1 MRRQMGWLGAGVL
14 ALGLCGCQKDTAKDK
29 AEEKKAGGAAAVA
42 EEKAPAAGPATLKVD
57 AEMLHN
63 LKLEKVHEEKRQVV
77 LAATGKLQFNE
88 DEVARIVAPV
98 NGQVQQL
105 AVKVGSEVRK
115 GDRLF
120 FLNSRDAAAAMT
132 DYLEES
138 KDLELALKTERMAK
152 DLFEHQAG
160 SRMAVEQA
168 KRDVA
173 KARVR
178 VSRTEE
184 ALRILGLNPVTEGKL
199 DPRIPILSPRSGT
212 VIERSVTEGQF
223 VQPEHEPLTVISD
236 LSTLWALADIFEHD
250 MRHVRVGQ
258 RAQVTTAAYPD
269 RVFNAQVSYIAQ
281 VIDSETRT
289 VKVRFTVSNPGRDL
303 KPEMFA
309 SVRLFLNE
317 SEKCVLVPAAS
328 VFAIGEKSYVYKKTG
343 GSDFVRVE
351 VKADGADGGRM
362 RILSGVGPG
371 DEIVSAGALLLRQM
385 EARKL

>member
-1 MRRQMGWLGAGVL
+1 MRRKTGWLGVSVMAI
-14 ALGLCGCQKDTAKDK
+14 GLCGCQKDAPKEK
-29 AEEKKAGGAAAVA
+29 AEEKKASEPAAAPA
-42 EEKAPAAGPATLKVD
+42 EEKAGPAALKVD
-57 AEMLHN
+57 GEMLHN
-63 LKLEKVHEEKRQVV
+63 LKLETVREENRQVV

-152 DLFEHQAG
+152 DLFDHQAG
-160 SRMAVEQA
+160 SRMAVDQA
-168 KRDVA
+168 QRDVA
-173 KARVR
+173 KAKVR

-184 ALRILGLNPVTEGKL
+184 ALRILGLNPATEGKL

-223 VQPEHEPLTVISD
+223 VQPEHEPLAVISD
-236 LSTLWALADIFEHD
+236 LSTLWAQADIFEHD

-269 RVFNAQVSYIAQ
+269 RVFTAQVSYIAQ
-281 VIDSETRT
+281 VIDSDTRT
-289 VKVRFTVSNPGRDL
+289 VKVRFTVSNPARNL

-309 SVRLFLNE
+309 SVKLFLNE
-317 SEKCVLVPAAS
+317 SEKCILVPATA
-328 VFAIGEKSYVYKKTG
+328 VFAISEKSYVYKKTSG
-343 GSDFVRVE
+343 EEFVRVE
-351 VKADGADGGRM
+351 VTAEGADGGRM
-362 RILSGVGPG
+362 RILKGIGPG
-371 DEIVSAGALLLRQM
+371 DEIVTAGALLLRQM